1 MNRKG
6 IPADVEGIR
15 KNEIEII
22 EMKNVITKL
31 NAFGRL
37 TSRLTEEKIRELEDR
52 SLEIAQ
58 IEIQREKKSG
68 NLKET
73 TATNSVR

>member
-6 IPADVEGIR
+6 IPADVEAIR

-37 TSRLTEEKIRELEDR
+37 TSRFDITEEKIRELEDR

-58 IEIQREKKSG
+58 IEIQREKRVG
-68 NLKET
+68 I
-73 TATNSVR
+73 

>member
-37 TSRLTEEKIRELEDR
+37 TSRLTEEKICELEDR